1 MTERRRVGRRD
12 RDKEKDRQEGDRQT
26 DTTERDTERE
36 RGKGEAAGSRV
47 ASLRGDRGGILQVQS
62 LNKNAKQNAPIQ

>member
-1 MTERRRVGRRD
+1 MREGETETKRTDRR
-12 RDKEKDRQEGDRQT
+12 ETDRQT
-26 DTTERDTERE
+26 QRKETQRERRRE
-36 RGKGEAAGSRV
+36 RGKGEAEGTRV

>member
-1 MTERRRVGRRD
+1 MGRRD
-12 RDKEKDRQEGDRQT
+12 RDKEDRQEGDRQT

-36 RGKGEAAGSRV
+36 RGKGEAEGNRV